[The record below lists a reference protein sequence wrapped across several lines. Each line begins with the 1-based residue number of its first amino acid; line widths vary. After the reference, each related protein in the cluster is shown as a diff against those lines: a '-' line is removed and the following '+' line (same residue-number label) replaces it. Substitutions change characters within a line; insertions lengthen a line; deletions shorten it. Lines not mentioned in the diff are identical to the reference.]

1 MSIYDDTDGAVHSD
15 VQLLRAR
22 VAELEARLAAYPA
35 LETALRESEL
45 RYSSVVMALD
55 TGVVLQDADGS
66 IQSWN
71 ASAERILGLN
81 ADQLQGRTSMD
92 PRWWAIHED
101 GSPFPGETHP
111 AMVTLR
117 TGQPCDNV
125 IMGVHKPDGT
135 LTWIKV
141 GSRPL
146 FHPDAA
152 KPYAVV
158 ASFTDITDRKQLEE
172 KLREREAQFRLLMTS
187 SLDAV
192 LLTAPD
198 GQIFMAN
205 PAAIEMFGYT
215 EEELYAGGRDLI
227 IDSADLRL
235 EPMLTERTRTGMFR
249 GELNHRRRDGTI
261 LPAEISSAVFQDRH
275 GNKRTSLIIRDISE
289 RKRAEQ
295 ALRESEER
303 FARVFRSSPV
313 GISITTL
320 ADGRLID
327 INESCERILGYTRA
341 EIAGRTTTEL
351 GIWQHS
357 DDRSRVVQVLREQGS
372 YRNWGTQFVNKSG
385 QMRDALVSMERIE
398 IRGEPSLL
406 TMVYDITEW
415 RQLER
420 ERDWL
425 ITRLNQ
431 SLERTDVLY
440 HIASL
445 LNRSYETQEVLQ
457 TVVDSAATILPANRT
472 ILITVDIAAQ
482 QVRQRLEGG
491 PGAVRDST
499 ISFTELWNGLSG
511 VALREHRPVLSPK
524 GIVDDRESEAVR
536 HRRAQEQAG
545 SIVVVPLL
553 TQTTLSGTLTA
564 INQLDELDFSK
575 QDIALLTAVAQQ
587 AASVIERAQLLSE
600 LRYQATTDGLTQ
612 LLNRR
617 AWLGHAERAVAA
629 AQRSLRPLAI
639 ILLDADHFK
648 QVNDTY
654 GHDIGDVVLQ
664 MIAECCRRTV
674 RKSDIVGRY
683 GGEEFVI
690 LLPETDGTAAW
701 EIAERVRNVVANEH
715 ISIPHQ
721 SLTVTIS
728 LGVAIAQGET
738 IELSTT
744 LSQAD
749 QALYRAKQAG
759 RNCAQMTS

>member
-1 MSIYDDTDGAVHSD
+1 
-15 VQLLRAR
+15 
-22 VAELEARLAAYPA
+22 
-35 LETALRESEL
+35 
-45 RYSSVVMALD
+45 
-55 TGVVLQDADGS
+55 
-66 IQSWN
+66 
-71 ASAERILGLN
+71 
-81 ADQLQGRTSMD
+81 
-92 PRWWAIHED
+92 
-101 GSPFPGETHP
+101 
-111 AMVTLR
+111 
-117 TGQPCDNV
+117 
-125 IMGVHKPDGT
+125 
-135 LTWIKV
+135 
-141 GSRPL
+141 
-146 FHPDAA
+146 
-152 KPYAVV
+152 
-158 ASFTDITDRKQLEE
+158 
-172 KLREREAQFRLLMTS
+172 
-187 SLDAV
+187 
-192 LLTAPD
+192 
-198 GQIFMAN
+198 
-205 PAAIEMFGYT
+205 
-215 EEELYAGGRDLI
+215 
-227 IDSADLRL
+227 
-235 EPMLTERTRTGMFR
+235 
-249 GELNHRRRDGTI
+249 
-261 LPAEISSAVFQDRH
+261 
-275 GNKRTSLIIRDISE
+275 
-289 RKRAEQ
+289 
-295 ALRESEER
+295 
-303 FARVFRSSPV
+303 
-313 GISITTL
+313 
-320 ADGRLID
+320 
-327 INESCERILGYTRA
+327 
-341 EIAGRTTTEL
+341 
-351 GIWQHS
+351 
-357 DDRSRVVQVLREQGS
+357 
-372 YRNWGTQFVNKSG
+372 
-385 QMRDALVSMERIE
+385 MRDALVSMERIE

-445 LNRSYETQEVLQ
+445 LNRSYEIQEVLQ

-472 ILITVDIAAQ
+472 ILITVDSMAQ

-491 PGAVRDST
+491 PGAIRDST

-511 VALREHRPVLSPK
+511 VALREHRPVLSPT

-545 SIVVVPLL
+545 SILVVPLL
-553 TQTTLSGTLTA
+553 APTSVLGTLTA
-564 INQLDELDFSK
+564 INRPHELDFSE
-575 QDIALLTAVAQQ
+575 QDTALLTALAQQ
-587 AASVIERAQLLSE
+587 AASVIERAQLLNE

-617 AWLGHAERAVAA
+617 AWLNHAERVIAA
-629 AQRSLRPLAI
+629 AQRSLHPLAI

-664 MIAECCRRTV
+664 MIAECCHQTV

-690 LLPETDGTAAW
+690 LLPETDGSAAL

-738 IELSTT
+738 IELSTM

-759 RNCAQMTS
+759 RNCAQMASE